1 MEDVPKRESDPVN
14 AAADAEDFFPSALT
28 SDRIIA
34 GRNLQVSPRRVYSLL
49 RSSIREG
56 ALNIDEHLV
65 EEILIRTMATSRNAV
80 REALQMLAADGLV
93 VRRPRIGTA
102 VVGRITALDLV
113 DLALDREIE
122 IVLSDRQTVPS
133 TSYMRERLQTNAEK
147 LLMTEALMY
156 ANGEPI
162 ALSVDYVEAGMDA
175 RFPDWTRVNG
185 LGLVDGFEHVRG
197 VRFGSIDIVLETTNA
212 DARTARLLG
221 MPTGAATM
229 VRETLTSDE
238 DGVPRILGFA
248 HFRGDRT
255 ALTLRMTRDELV
267 GPQPDSA

>member
-1 MEDVPKRESDPVN
+1 VT
-14 AAADAEDFFPSALT
+14 AAHDDEEFFLSALT

-80 REALQMLAADGLV
+80 REALQMLAGDGLV
-93 VRRPRIGTA
+93 IRRPRIGTS

-113 DLALDREIE
+113 DLAHDRELE
-122 IVLSDRQTVPS
+122 VVLSDRQTVPS
-133 TSYMRERLQTNAEK
+133 TEYMRERLQTDAET
-147 LLMTEALMY
+147 LMMTEALIY
-156 ANGEPI
+156 ANGEPV
-162 ALSVDYVEAGMDA
+162 ALTVDYVESEMDA
-175 RFPDWTRVNG
+175 RFPDWTRVRG

-197 VRFGSIDIVLETTNA
+197 VRFGRIDLVIETTNA

-221 MPTGAATM
+221 MATGAATM
-229 VRETLTSDE
+229 VREALTCDE
-238 DGVPRILGFA
+238 DGIPRILGFA

-267 GPQPDSA
+267 GPGGE